1 MTSARKN
8 RVLSAAG
15 RMWVLVVVVAATVIG
30 GFIIFRLHGVFG
42 SDRGASG
49 EIHTENIVSTIP
61 KFVVYEVDGPAGT
74 TGMVSYIDEHSQS
87 QQERF
92 TTLPW
97 SHTLV
102 TTVPSVFANVVAQ
115 GDSSELRCRITV
127 NGEVREQQSAT
138 GGDAAAFCLVKAA

>member
-1 MTSARKN
+1 MTSARKAQ
-8 RVLSAAG
+8 VLSAVA
-15 RMWVLVVVVAATVIG
+15 RAWVLVVVVAATVIG
-30 GFIIFRLHGVFG
+30 GFVIFRLHGVFG

-61 KFVVYEVDGPAGT
+61 KFVVYEVDGPVGT

-92 TTLPW
+92 TSLPW

-102 TTVPSVFANVVAQ
+102 T
-115 GDSSELRCRITV
+115 
-127 NGEVREQQSAT
+127 
-138 GGDAAAFCLVKAA
+138 